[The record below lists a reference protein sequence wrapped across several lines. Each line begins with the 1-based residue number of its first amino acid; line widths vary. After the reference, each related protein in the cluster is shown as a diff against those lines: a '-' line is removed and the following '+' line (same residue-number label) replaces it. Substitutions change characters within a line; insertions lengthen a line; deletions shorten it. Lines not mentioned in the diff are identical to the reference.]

1 MSPDFYDQVAPI
13 RVRDPLAALLG
24 AFDAGVYDISYRE
37 VAKLAGHS
45 CPTVAGA
52 FLMARTGLRA
62 LYGEA
67 LPVRGEVRVDLPAS
81 VDEGVTGVIGNALS
95 FITGAT
101 ERSGFHG
108 LAGQFD
114 RRGLLHF
121 SQPVA
126 HALALT
132 RCDTGEK
139 ITVRYDA
146 SVVPADAAMR
156 PLMSRVLSGHASA
169 QEADTFRAL
178 WQGRVRAILVDHC
191 DDPALISIEA

>member
-13 RVRDPLAALLG
+13 RLRDPLAALLG
-24 AFDAGVYDISYRE
+24 AFEGGVYEIGYRE
-37 VAKLAGHS
+37 VVKLAGHS

-52 FLMARTGLRA
+52 YLMARTGLQA
-62 LYGEA
+62 LYGDE
-67 LPVRGEVRVDLPAS
+67 LPVRGDVRVDLPAS
-81 VDEGVTGVIGNALS
+81 VDEGVTGVVANVLS

-114 RRGLLHF
+114 RRNLLHF

-132 RCDTGEK
+132 RVDTGEK
-139 ITVRYDA
+139 VSVRYDA
-146 SVVPADAAMR
+146 SGVSADAAMR
-156 PLMSRVLSGHASA
+156 PLMSRVLSGQGTQ
-169 QEADTFRAL
+169 QEAEAFGAL
-178 WQGRVRAILVDHC
+178 WQARVRAILIDHC
-191 DDPALISIEA
+191 DDPAVISVAR

>member
-13 RVRDPLAALLG
+13 RLRDPLAALLG
-24 AFDAGVYDISYRE
+24 AFEGGVYEIGYRE
-37 VAKLAGHS
+37 VVKLAGHS

-52 FLMARTGLRA
+52 YLMARTGLQA
-62 LYGEA
+62 LYGDE
-67 LPVRGEVRVDLPAS
+67 LPVRGDVRVDLPAS
-81 VDEGVTGVIGNALS
+81 VDEGVTGVVANVLS

-114 RRGLLHF
+114 RRNLLHF

-132 RCDTGEK
+132 RVDTGEK
-139 ITVRYDA
+139 VSVRYDA
-146 SVVPADAAMR
+146 SGVSADAAMR
-156 PLMSRVLSGHASA
+156 PLMSRVLSGQGTQ
-169 QEADTFRAL
+169 QEAEAFGAL
-178 WQGRVRAILVDHC
+178 WQARGRAILIDHC
-191 DDPALISIEA
+191 DDPAVISVAR

>member
-1 MSPDFYDQVAPI
+1 MSADFFDQVAPI
-13 RVRDPLAALLG
+13 RLRDPLAALLG
-24 AFDAGVYDISYRE
+24 AFDDGVYDIGYRE
-37 VAKLAGHS
+37 VVKLAGHS

-52 FLMARTGLRA
+52 YLMARTGLQA
-62 LYGEA
+62 LYGDA
-67 LPVRGEVRVDLPAS
+67 LPVRGDVRVDLPAS
-81 VDEGVTGVIGNALS
+81 VDEGVTGVIANVLS

-114 RRGLLHF
+114 RRNLLHF

-139 ITVRYDA
+139 VSVRYDA
-146 SVVPADAAMR
+146 SGVPADPAMR
-156 PLMSRVLSGHASA
+156 PLMSRVLSGQASP
-169 QEADTFRAL
+169 QETATFGAL
-178 WQGRVRAILVDHC
+178 WQARVRAILIDHG
-191 DDPALISIEA
+191 DDPAVVSVAA